1 MFNNIYGSDFSSVFS
16 PKSLAFAVIGVFT
29 IYFLSIGF
37 TLLVEKSNYSRGA
50 MIQAIYRSNFVLMG
64 LPIAANI
71 FGKDK
76 LGMTAVL
83 VAVVVPIYNMLAV
96 ITLEIFER
104 AKDKCAENFKR
115 HCKKST
121 DYRLCTRTFVCCV
134 QYKPSGNN

>member
-16 PKSLAFAVIGVFT
+16 PKLLAFAVIGVFT

-76 LGMTAVL
+76 LGMTVRIVSALLLLLIVAGVVL
-83 VAVVVPIYNMLAV
+83 GTDAIM
-96 ITLEIFER
+96 
-104 AKDKCAENFKR
+104 NFIKE
-115 HCKKST
+115 
-121 DYRLCTRTFVCCV
+121 FF
-134 QYKPSGNN
+134 G

>member
-1 MFNNIYGSDFSSVFS
+1 
-16 PKSLAFAVIGVFT
+16 
-29 IYFLSIGF
+29 
-37 TLLVEKSNYSRGA
+37 

-96 ITLEIFER
+96 ITLEISE
-104 AKDKCAENFKR
+104 DKR
-115 HCKKST
+115 
-121 DYRLCTRTFVCCV
+121 
-134 QYKPSGNN
+134 